1 MRNDHLEL
9 ARFMLLEEIDKLKL
23 LNESEKK
30 YVDKLKKDL
39 DGIERGKGEEEK
51 LIEITNIVNELKDKI
66 NESGVVVNDISNASI
81 VRGDRAGAN
90 LRLQI
95 KEHNAEDDESN
106 NGEDG
111 STSAMRGLKAKLRLQ
126 M

>member
-1 MRNDHLEL
+1 
-9 ARFMLLEEIDKLKL
+9 MLLEEIDKLKL

-66 NESGVVVNDISNASI
+66 TESGVVVNDISNAPI

-90 LRLQI
+90 SRL
-95 KEHNAEDDESN
+95 
-106 NGEDG
+106 
-111 STSAMRGLKAKLRLQ
+111 
-126 M
+126 